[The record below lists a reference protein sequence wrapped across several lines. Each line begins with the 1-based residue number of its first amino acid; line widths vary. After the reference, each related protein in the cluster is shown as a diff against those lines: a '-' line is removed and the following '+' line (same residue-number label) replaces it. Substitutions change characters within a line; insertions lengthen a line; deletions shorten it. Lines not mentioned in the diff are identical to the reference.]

1 MQPLATL
8 DPPRQRS
15 LAEPAASGPAPRR
28 HAWDVPAV
36 TPTAAPSFAHSG
48 LLAMLGGHP
57 VFPGW
62 PNVSPAGPDWFLP
75 DSRAF
80 FPMLGMLGM
89 QGGMHPRIPNM
100 PNGTGKHAL
109 YTAQVPLHAGAQRK
123 RSHAEVTHA
132 KAGAATDAAAA
143 GVPAQLPLE
152 QQSTHPT
159 AKGTRPGPR
168 PEAPTAAP
176 LPMGSHSGNEPS
188 ADSNSRVRAA
198 FAECIGRHIQIGIWI
213 PHEFTARAKCLFY
226 SCLLFA
232 CLSMRAAQADQEDA
246 TGSAG
251 CASRDVDAQGAPGL
265 SGVSTR
271 LKADSRFI
279 TQVISERCSAC
290 CTC

>member
-36 TPTAAPSFAHSG
+36 TPTAAQSFAHSG

-80 FPMLGMLGM
+80 LPMLGMLGM

-100 PNGTGKHAL
+100 PNGAGKHAL

-132 KAGAATDAAAA
+132 MAGAATDAAAA
-143 GVPAQLPLE
+143 GVQVQLPLE

-159 AKGTRPGPR
+159 AKGTRPGLR

-198 FAECIGRHIQIGIWI
+198 FAECIGRHIQIHGFHMNLWTELSACFILV
-213 PHEFTARAKCLFY
+213 C
-226 SCLLFA
+226 CLLA
-232 CLSMRAAQADQEDA
+232 CLCVLRRLIRRTPLAVLGVPHGTSMPRAHL
-246 TGSAG
+246 GSA
-251 CASRDVDAQGAPGL
+251 
-265 SGVSTR
+265 
-271 LKADSRFI
+271 
-279 TQVISERCSAC
+279 AC
-290 CTC
+290 LLG